1 MERSTRTESWPRKPS
16 SNRSRS
22 WKKRRDS
29 DRRPATGSITP
40 GVGRSSPLTRRP
52 SFSMHGGSITCVTP
66 YGEQVEV
73 VENMT
78 EEEFLGELAEKTTS
92 VTLREFTPDGVRIS
106 YNLQGKIRGQYDA
119 DHMETVDAI
128 FKPDGTYEFESLG
141 MDQTVDGDMLL
152 IKGKGTGRQLSPTS
166 VQAEGVATFMT
177 QSKNLGWLNSAK
189 ARFEGT
195 YTTTTGE
202 FIAKVFAQK

>member
-1 MERSTRTESWPRKPS
+1 MERSERAVSSPRRPF

-29 DRRPATGSITP
+29 DRRPRNQVDCSRSRKKFSADPDVPSI
-40 GVGRSSPLTRRP
+40 
-52 SFSMHGGSITCVTP
+52 SMHGGSITCVTP

-73 VENMT
+73 EENMT

-119 DHMETVDAI
+119 DHMETVEADR
-128 FKPDGTYEFESLG
+128 KST
-141 MDQTVDGDMLL
+141 
-152 IKGKGTGRQLSPTS
+152 R
-166 VQAEGVATFMT
+166 
-177 QSKNLGWLNSAK
+177 LNSSH
-189 ARFEGT
+189 
-195 YTTTTGE
+195 
-202 FIAKVFAQK
+202 